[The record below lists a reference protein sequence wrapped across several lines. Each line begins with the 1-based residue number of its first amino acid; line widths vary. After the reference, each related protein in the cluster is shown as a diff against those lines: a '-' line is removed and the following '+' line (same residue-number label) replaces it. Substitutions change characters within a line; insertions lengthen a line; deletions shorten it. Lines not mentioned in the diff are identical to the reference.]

1 MSVWG
6 ISDTNTPDYDERD
19 GTKMIAQN
27 FITKCILDTAEGLR
41 DGLCHFSPPSRVAL
55 IYAINPGDPL
65 RVYDPQHLLQGHEP
79 KFKEFYSDSDQ
90 WREMAPPMIST
101 RSFALIH
108 NEEDLELAGLI
119 CFGARSVSLF
129 YQMWFTEHHPD
140 MCSVGPTT
148 RWLEHA
154 AWRLSHDL
162 ANKDELYTG
171 ISGHFLREYDT
182 HAVRDYI
189 VDEMNIQLGWDSRLR
204 VFSILD
210 VVLGI
215 SKTREEGE
223 SPRGELVFVE
233 PSHMGEIEF
242 AARFPEMERPSIDNY
257 KHVRKL
263 LQAVERS
270 TRKLVSDGNC
280 IVGIAGGSLPNFCLA
295 AAFHGGHGFLRLR
308 DTPVCSFSDGRFHC
322 STHRT
327 KLVEVEEALIESH
340 LAPETA
346 MSLFKVIAEI
356 VHSAE
361 KLKHGCTLVIDLN
374 EQPVEISGQRL
385 EPPLDLND
393 PSLLELA
400 KALAKVDGALH
411 IGSDLKLNGFA
422 CLLDGGAIP
431 GEDRSRGARFNSAL
445 RFTHNRTNLMVVVV
459 SSDRPVSIIQEG
471 LELSARCSWNPV
483 TGFISTPPTLETW
496 LRERGEEV

>member
-1 MSVWG
+1 
-6 ISDTNTPDYDERD
+6 
-19 GTKMIAQN
+19 MIAQN

-55 IYAINPGDPL
+55 IYAVNPGDPL

-79 KFKEFYSDSDQ
+79 KFKELFIDSDA
-90 WREMAPPMIST
+90 WRGMMPPMISS

-108 NEEDLELAGLI
+108 NEEVPELAGLVS
-119 CFGARSVSLF
+119 FGARSVSLF

-140 MCSVGPTT
+140 MCSVGPTK

-171 ISGHFLREYDT
+171 ISGHFLREYET

-189 VDEMNIQLGWDSRLR
+189 IDEMNVQLGWDSRLR

-215 SKTREEGE
+215 SKTREEGAF
-223 SPRGELVFVE
+223 PLGELIFVE
-233 PSHMGEIEF
+233 PAHLKEVEF
-242 AARFPEMERPSIDNY
+242 AARFPEMERPSIENF

-263 LQAVERS
+263 LQAVEHS
-270 TRKLVSDGNC
+270 TRKLVSDGNS
-280 IVGIAGGSLPNFCLA
+280 IVGVASGALPEFCLIA
-295 AAFHGGHGFLRLR
+295 DFRGGRGFLKLS
-308 DTPVCSFSDGRFHC
+308 DKAVCSFSDGRFHS
-322 STHRT
+322 STRRA

-340 LAPETA
+340 LGSEAA
-346 MSLFKVIAEI
+346 MSLFKTIAEI

-385 EPPLDLND
+385 EPPLDLKD
-393 PSLLELA
+393 TDLLALA
-400 KALAKVDGALH
+400 KSLAKVDGALH
-411 IGSDLKLNGFA
+411 IGMDLKLNAFA
-422 CLLDGGAIP
+422 CLLDGSAIP
-431 GEDRSRGARFNSAL
+431 GEDRARGARFNSAL
-445 RFTHNRTNLMVVVV
+445 RFTHGRKNLMVVVV
-459 SSDRPVSIIQEG
+459 SSDRPVSMIQEG
-471 LELSARCSWNPV
+471 LELSARCAWNPV
-483 TGFISTPPTLETW
+483 TGFISTPPALEQW
-496 LRERGEEV
+496 LGEEGLGG